1 MEGWRVLPQEVFKG
15 ASNRAQKMKR
25 RHFYE
30 FGPYRLDV
38 LNQRLL
44 CDGAPVPITPK
55 SFDTLLLLVRNR
67 ERVVGKNELM
77 RHLWPDTVVEEAN
90 LSQNIF
96 ALRKTLDA
104 RGGGASYIET
114 IPRRG
119 YRFAAE
125 VKEVLEDGTAA
136 DALPAPREGLTGSP
150 PHPRRLTWPALAA
163 AILGLTA
170 IGAYLLAARGDAADS
185 IVVLPFVNAGANPDT
200 EYLSDG
206 ITESL
211 INNLS
216 QLTRLRVMARTTA
229 FSYKGRT
236 IDPIKIGREL
246 GVRAVLTGQVARRG
260 DDIVIQVDLVDVE
273 AGSQL
278 WGEQF
283 NRRLADMPG
292 VQAELSREISEK
304 LRLRLT
310 GEEEKQLT
318 RRSTASVEAFQQY
331 LHGRYYLNNFQGIE
345 EANKAIASFDRAIA
359 IDPNYASAYAGLA
372 RAYILLGEPFNAALP
387 PKEALREAKAAATKA
402 LALDDTLGEAHLS
415 LAHVMQVY
423 DWDWTGAERAY
434 KRAIELSPSSVAS
447 HAYAK
452 YLQMTG
458 RHAEALDAI
467 RRAAELDPL
476 NLLIQSEIGFVH
488 YTARQYDQA
497 IEQFRKARQHLGL
510 GWAFHE
516 KQMYDEAIAEYQ
528 AQSRLTKP
536 DDLAVASLGQT
547 YGVVGRPVE
556 ARRLLDELKARSK
569 QRFVSPYLMAYPCLG
584 LGDREQA
591 LAWLERAYESRDQWM
606 VWLKSD
612 PKLDSLRPDPRFADL
627 LRRVG
632 L

>member
-1 MEGWRVLPQEVFKG
+1 MGRQVKPLSLMEGWRVLPQEVFKG
-15 ASNRAQKMKR
+15 ASNRAQKM

-38 LNQRLL
+38 MNQRLL

-67 ERVVGKNELM
+67 ERVVGKSELM
-77 RHLWPDTVVEEAN
+77 SHLWPDTVVEEAN

-96 ALRKTLDA
+96 TLRKALDA
-104 RGGGASYIET
+104 RGAGASYIET

-125 VKEVLEDGTAA
+125 VKEVLAQ
-136 DALPAPREGLTGSP
+136 PPPR
-150 PHPRRLTWPALAA
+150 PRRLEWLALA

-170 IGAYLLAARGDAADS
+170 IWAYLLVARGGAGDS
-185 IVVLPFVNAGANPDT
+185 IAVLPFVNAGANPDT

-211 INNLS
+211 INSLS
-216 QLTRLRVMARTTA
+216 QLTRLKVMARTTA

-236 IDPIKIGREL
+236 LDPIQIGREL

-278 WGEQF
+278 WGEQY

-292 VQAELSREISEK
+292 LQAELSREISEK

-318 RRSTASVEAFQQY
+318 RRSTASIEAFQLY
-331 LHGRYYLNNFQGIE
+331 LHGRYYLNNFQEVE
-345 EANKAIASFDRAIA
+345 EANKAVTSFERAIA
-359 IDPNYASAYAGLA
+359 IDPGYAPAYAGLA

-423 DWDWTGAERAY
+423 DWDWTGAERGY
-434 KRAIELSPSSVAS
+434 KRAIQLNPSSMAT
-447 HAYAK
+447 HAYSK
-452 YLQMTG
+452 YLQITG

-476 NLLIQSEIGFVH
+476 NRLIQSDIGFVY
-488 YTARQYDQA
+488 YTARVYDQA
-497 IEQFRKARQHLGL
+497 IEQFRNARQHLGL
-510 GWAFHE
+510 GWAYHE
-516 KQMYDEAIAEYQ
+516 KKMYDEAIAEYQ
-528 AQSRLTKP
+528 AQSRLTQP
-536 DDLAVASLGQT
+536 DDVAVASLGFT
-547 YGVVGRPVE
+547 YGVSGRPVE
-556 ARRLLDELKARSK
+556 ARKLLDELKERSK
-569 QRFVSPYLMAYPCLG
+569 QRFVSPYLLAYPCLG
-584 LGDREQA
+584 LGDRDQA
-591 LAWLERAYESRDQWM
+591 LAWLEKAYESRDQWM

>member
-1 MEGWRVLPQEVFKG
+1 M
-15 ASNRAQKMKR
+15 

-67 ERVVGKNELM
+67 ERVVGKSELM
-77 RHLWPDTVVEEAN
+77 SHLWPDTVVEEAN

-96 ALRKTLDA
+96 TLRKALDA
-104 RGGGASYIET
+104 RGAGASYIET

-125 VKEVLEDGTAA
+125 VKEVLAQ
-136 DALPAPREGLTGSP
+136 PPPR
-150 PHPRRLTWPALAA
+150 PRRVEWLVMA

-170 IGAYLLAARGDAADS
+170 IWAYLLVARGGAGDS
-185 IVVLPFVNAGANPDT
+185 IAVLPFVNAGANPDT

-211 INNLS
+211 INSLS
-216 QLTRLRVMARTTA
+216 QLTRLKVMARTTA

-236 IDPIKIGREL
+236 LDPIQIGREL
-246 GVRAVLTGQVARRG
+246 GVRTVLTGQVARRG

-278 WGEQF
+278 WGEQY

-318 RRSTASVEAFQQY
+318 RRSTASIEAFQLY
-331 LHGRYYLNNFQGIE
+331 LHGRYYLNNFQGVE
-345 EANKAIASFDRAIA
+345 EANKAVTSFERAIA
-359 IDPNYASAYAGLA
+359 IDPGYAPAYAGLA

-434 KRAIELSPSSVAS
+434 KRAIQAEPEQHGHPRLQQILADNRTPCRGARRDQTSRGARPAQSPDSVRHRIRVLHRPCVRSGHRTVPERSTAPGSRMGLS
-447 HAYAK
+447 
-452 YLQMTG
+452 
-458 RHAEALDAI
+458 
-467 RRAAELDPL
+467 
-476 NLLIQSEIGFVH
+476 
-488 YTARQYDQA
+488 
-497 IEQFRKARQHLGL
+497 RK
-510 GWAFHE
+510 
-516 KQMYDEAIAEYQ
+516 KMYDEAIAEYQ
-528 AQSRLTKP
+528 AQSRLTQP
-536 DDLAVASLGQT
+536 DDLAVASLGHSDT
-547 YGVVGRPVE
+547 ACPADRS
-556 ARRLLDELKARSK
+556 RRA
-569 QRFVSPYLMAYPCLG
+569 
-584 LGDREQA
+584 
-591 LAWLERAYESRDQWM
+591 SRWM
-606 VWLKSD
+606 N
-612 PKLDSLRPDPRFADL
+612 
-627 LRRVG
+627 
-632 L
+632 